1 MLPNTSNEKKDSTRH
16 FFNHQVLKYAEF
28 PPLVPAVMAEKY
40 KGGRKPAGG
49 FMVAKDKNEDIVCP
63 MLRPDFHE
71 GDMKMYKSVLEW
83 IFGTFVSDHAIALV
97 ETTAK
102 AVESARAIVSLPLR
116 TYYYT
121 YR

>member
-1 MLPNTSNEKKDSTRH
+1 MPSSL
-16 FFNHQVLKYAEF
+16 LLYI
-28 PPLVPAVMAEKY
+28 PPFIAKKY
-40 KGGRKPAGG
+40 KGQRKPAGG
-49 FMVAKDKNEDIVCP
+49 FVVAKDKNEEIVRP

-83 IFGTFVSDHAIALV
+83 IFGTFGCDHAIALV
-97 ETTAK
+97 ETTVK
-102 AVESARAIVSLPLR
+102 AVESVRAIVLLPLR